1 MTITKEIKALTKEKD
16 IKLRSFLMS
25 SKDYA
30 ALDKLAKANDRNKSQ
45 QLRKLIKDASSSRS

>member
-1 MTITKEIKALTKEKD
+1 MTITKDKT

-25 SKDYA
+25 AADYL